1 MAVTS
6 FVKVFNFLNGT
17 ISYCKLSSRSLD
29 RNFTEIGQT
38 EVKLDV
44 SSVLSFV

>member
-6 FVKVFNFLNGT
+6 FVKFFNFLNV

-29 RNFTEIGQT
+29 RNFSEIGQT